1 MVAPS
6 VEATAVRQP
15 GSEATEVTERKVVLR
30 LARQND
36 FVGINIR
43 GGKEFGLGIYI
54 SRYKSIEDYPR
65 PPPPPPPHPFFFFFF
80 FFSFLFFSCFMCL
93 FFIFVS
99 VFGRP
104 FFFFFFFFYR
114 TACLSSA
121 VIHYLT
127 LHSGS
132 VELLYLMFFGLV
144 SFMFIHLNQNILCP
158 THRRP

>member
-65 PPPPPPPHPFFFFFF
+65 PPPPPPTPPLFFFLLFFFLFFSFLVLCVCFSFLFQFLVGLFFFFFF
-80 FFSFLFFSCFMCL
+80 TERLVYL
-93 FFIFVS
+93 Q
-99 VFGRP
+99 
-104 FFFFFFFFYR
+104 
-114 TACLSSA
+114 LSYTIS
-121 VIHYLT
+121 
-127 LHSGS
+127 
-132 VELLYLMFFGLV
+132 LYTPDP
-144 SFMFIHLNQNILCP
+144 LNYCILCFLD
-158 THRRP
+158 